1 MAKFLDLDMLIETE
15 EGYVIKNWNKY
26 QTVGNAE
33 NYLLKN
39 KERQARYREKMKN
52 EVEKNNVTV
61 TLRNAGEEKRIR
73 KEIRKEENKNIRREE
88 SENGFRKYQNE

>member
-1 MAKFLDLDMLIETE
+1 
-15 EGYVIKNWNKY
+15 
-26 QTVGNAE
+26 
-33 NYLLKN
+33 
-39 KERQARYREKMKN
+39 MKN